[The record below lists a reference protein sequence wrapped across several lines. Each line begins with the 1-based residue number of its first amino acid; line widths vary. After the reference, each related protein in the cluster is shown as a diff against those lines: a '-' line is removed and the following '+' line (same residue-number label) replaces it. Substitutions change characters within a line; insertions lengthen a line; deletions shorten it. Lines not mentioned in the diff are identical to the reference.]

1 MRPINNIL
9 VKYMN
14 KSYAALLSGIA
25 VVIPAFIL
33 FFYIVVAILNYFT
46 KEKILDL
53 LILIYNDI
61 DTFSEKITLSLLN
74 YLNIEYSPYLDKIT
88 NMLSLKLNQLIIYLS
103 EEIFNIT
110 IHIPEYAMKLLLA
123 SILAFYLIKEG
134 PIIRDT
140 FVGLLPE
147 NKKRQFTLFYKE
159 LILYLKVLYLSIF

>member
-1 MRPINNIL
+1 MILTPFQKNN
-9 VKYMN
+9 
-14 KSYAALLSGIA
+14 
-25 VVIPAFIL
+25 VIPIKL
-33 FFYIVVAILNYFT
+33 F
-46 KEKILDL
+46 
-53 LILIYNDI
+53 
-61 DTFSEKITLSLLN
+61 
-74 YLNIEYSPYLDKIT
+74 EYRVLPYLDKIT

-147 NKKRQFTLFYKE
+147 NKKDNLLSFTRN
-159 LILYLKVLYLSIF
+159 